1 MEFDEHED
9 QEEEMTGM
17 TVMPPGYDS
26 ISNSATARSKM
37 GPTGGGG
44 EGASTAA
51 ANTNTRKSSIRYRE
65 CQKNHAVGIGGHAL
79 DGCGEFMAAGE
90 EGTLDALKCAAC
102 NCHRNFHRK
111 ETDGGGGG
119 EVILYHGHHHQQQP
133 QFSPYYRAPPPAGY
147 LHHLTPTPQPRP
159 LALPA
164 ASGGGGGYSR
174 EEEDV
179 SNPSSSGGGGGV
191 HYVLTK
197 QNARNLYGC
206 RAQSSPEGK
215 YQAINRSRQSNKCR
229 NDVQLACQWD
239 SDRKLSVLTA
249 AQISGWVVFSMH
261 EGEEEVHLYVDVDP
275 TVNPL
280 TIKVLRRCLGNS
292 EDDTPFETRYCTT
305 DNDESLLEVVI
316 EVILET
322 THRHCSRHIYANLN
336 KKGFCNL
343 ELKMKSYGVSKTYMN
358 LNYNSYMRYIG
369 YANTK
374 VVNWLKNI
382 PIEIWTR
389 HMFDPRVKV
398 DIVIDNLA
406 K

>member
-119 EVILYHGHHHQQQP
+119 GGEVILYHGHHHQQQP

-179 SNPSSSGGGGGV
+179 SNPSSSGGGGGGGV
-191 HYVLTK
+191 SSLCHCRMNGDHHHDCYSEYVVDDRPLLKSSASSNLHYVLTK

-206 RAQSSPEGK
+206 RALSSPEGK

-249 AQISGWVVFSMH
+249 AQISGWVVYPGPYM
-261 EGEEEVHLYVDVDP
+261 
-275 TVNPL
+275 
-280 TIKVLRRCLGNS
+280 
-292 EDDTPFETRYCTT
+292 
-305 DNDESLLEVVI
+305 
-316 EVILET
+316 
-322 THRHCSRHIYANLN
+322 
-336 KKGFCNL
+336 GF
-343 ELKMKSYGVSKTYMN
+343 
-358 LNYNSYMRYIG
+358 
-369 YANTK
+369 
-374 VVNWLKNI
+374 
-382 PIEIWTR
+382 
-389 HMFDPRVKV
+389 
-398 DIVIDNLA
+398 
-406 K
+406 